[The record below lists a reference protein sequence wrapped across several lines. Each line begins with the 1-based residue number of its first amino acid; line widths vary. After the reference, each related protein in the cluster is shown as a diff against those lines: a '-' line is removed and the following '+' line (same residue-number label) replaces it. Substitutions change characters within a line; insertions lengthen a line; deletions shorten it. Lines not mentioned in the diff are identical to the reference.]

1 MAEPAF
7 QGGTPKPRG
16 IMGSPLIYA
25 SALWLRILV
34 GVTVALPLACGRSG
48 SDSNADVE
56 EWIPLF
62 NGQDLQGWT
71 PKIAGHD
78 VGANYGDT
86 FRVADGLLS
95 VRYDEYG
102 EFDGQFGHLFYDE
115 PFSYYR
121 LIVEYRFVGD
131 QQRGAPS
138 WALRN
143 SGAML
148 HSQAPSTMPRD
159 QDFPISVEMQFLG
172 GLSDGEHRPTGSMC
186 SPGTEIVYEGET
198 APSHCINST
207 SATYDGDQWVRAEVI
222 VLGDSLILHLINGD
236 TVLQYTKP
244 RIGGRV
250 VNGFDPDVKR
260 DGTPLRDGFIALQS
274 EGHSIDFRR
283 VELLNLRGCMDP
295 ESSRYRRQFIA
306 SDPRACDPA

>member
-1 MAEPAF
+1 MVEPAL

-16 IMGSPLIYA
+16 IMGSSLIYD

-34 GVTVALPLACGRSG
+34 GVTVALPLACGQSG

-56 EWIPLF
+56 EWIALF
-62 NGQDLQGWT
+62 NGRDLQGWT

-138 WALRN
+138 WAAVL
-143 SGAML
+143 
-148 HSQAPSTMPRD
+148 PSAVRETR
-159 QDFPISVEMQFLG
+159 
-172 GLSDGEHRPTGSMC
+172 RPPGS
-186 SPGTEIVYEGET
+186 
-198 APSHCINST
+198 
-207 SATYDGDQWVRAEVI
+207 SASRRA
-222 VLGDSLILHLINGD
+222 
-236 TVLQYTKP
+236 
-244 RIGGRV
+244 
-250 VNGFDPDVKR
+250 
-260 DGTPLRDGFIALQS
+260 
-274 EGHSIDFRR
+274 
-283 VELLNLRGCMDP
+283 
-295 ESSRYRRQFIA
+295 SRT
-306 SDPRACDPA
+306 